1 MSKEKE
7 KKENVLKSGIF
18 LKLFLIPSVCWTLL
32 EIWVKDIPN
41 DDGSIT
47 TWPELLQE
55 TFIVVAVWLI
65 VSFIIALIVN
75 EVKKS
80 KPKTKIIKE
89 VQYITKTDD
98 KIVVKPEEI
107 KTEEK
112 KDTKKRKI
120 VNVYMNVKVY

>member
-7 KKENVLKSGIF
+7 KKENIFLSSFF

-65 VSFIIALIVN
+65 VSFIITLIVN

-80 KPKTKIIKE
+80 LLLNPKRLK
-89 VQYITKTDD
+89 Q
-98 KIVVKPEEI
+98 
-107 KTEEK
+107 K
-112 KDTKKRKI
+112 KKRIQRKRKI
-120 VNVYMNVKVY
+120 VNVYTNVKVY